1 MQNVGGEQFDYDTF
15 VAAYETD
22 PRVKTM
28 VDNFNQTGIS
38 PKTSTKDSSEVP
50 QGNSDS
56 GRDKVA
62 QMAKSATDVGKDL

>member
-22 PRVKTM
+22 PRIKTM
-28 VDNFNQTGIS
+28 VRNFNKTGIV
-38 PKTSTKDSSEVP
+38 PKTATEDPNEVP
-50 QGNSDS
+50 QGDTQT
-56 GRDKVA
+56 GGDKVA